1 MSISAPDTQPVQAY
15 PKQAEPMASFATS
28 MQVVSLGNRPHAL
41 DRVVMTIAIAMLQW
55 TNARIAREDTAHR
68 EHTWRLQQ
76 QESMSQREVQALR
89 LTQRI
94 GL

>member
-1 MSISAPDTQPVQAY
+1 MTISAPDTYPVQTQ
-15 PKQAEPMASFATS
+15 PRTSSATS
-28 MQVVSLGNRPHAL
+28 TPVVSLGNRPHAL
-41 DRVVMTIAIAMLQW
+41 DRVVMKVAIAMLQW

-94 GL
+94 GF

>member
-28 MQVVSLGNRPHAL
+28 MQVVSLGN
-41 DRVVMTIAIAMLQW
+41 
-55 TNARIAREDTAHR
+55 HR